1 MKAPCPGSR
10 PFAATPIHDNHGH
23 GHDHG
28 LAHDL
33 RTLQCQLDRRQAL
46 GRLARLGT
54 LGVGGLALAAC
65 GGGGEGTSVSALD
78 SGGGSGGSVGSCVA
92 VPEETAG
99 PYPGDGS
106 NTSAGQTANALA
118 LAGIVRSDMR
128 SSFGGASGSA
138 AGVPLTVRL
147 RLVDTRAS
155 CADLAGFAVYLW
167 HCDAQGR
174 YSMYSSGVTAENYLR
189 AVQSADSSGQ
199 LSFVTIFPGCY
210 SGRWPHMHFE
220 IFRSLSAASS
230 FANKLRTSQIA
241 LPAAS
246 CQAVYAASSDYSNSL
261 RNLSGTSLASDGI
274 FSDGT
279 AQQMATIAGSVETG
293 LTADLTIGIAA

>member
-1 MKAPCPGSR
+1 MKTPCPGTR
-10 PFAATPIHDNHGH
+10 PFAATAFHDNH

-106 NTSAGQTANALA
+106 NTSGGQTANALA

-147 RLVDTRAS
+147 RLEDTRAS

-189 AVQSADSSGQ
+189 AVQSSDSSGQ
-199 LSFVTIFPGCY
+199 LSLVTIFPGCY

-220 IFRSLSAASS
+220 IYPSLASATSAS
-230 FANKLRTSQIA
+230 NDVKTSQLA
-241 LPAAS
+241 LPAAACS
-246 CQAVYAASSDYSNSL
+246 QVYGVVSGYSASASNFAAI
-261 RNLSGTSLASDGI
+261 SLASDNI
-274 FSDGT
+274 FSDGY
-279 AQQMATIAGSVETG
+279 ATQLASVSGDTSNG
-293 LTADLTIGIAA
+293 FAATLTVGIAA